1 MPRRP
6 FPENIHCGWLVETSF
21 HTSIDIFKPLNTVA
35 LHPSVFVSYDFDNDR
50 RYKNM
55 LLAWDENDQFDFKI
69 YDSSVDVSVDS
80 SDAGPIRRVISQR
93 IDESDVFLCM
103 VGKHAHKSEWIDWE
117 IEKATELDKNFAAV
131 KIDRGNTSPD
141 GLLGKDANWAHSFNF
156 ESVKSA
162 IEESYLGL

>member
-1 MPRRP
+1 M
-6 FPENIHCGWLVETSF
+6 
-21 HTSIDIFKPLNTVA
+21 A